1 MKYTTD
7 HFSQICLVSTQT
19 YPLHRLQCKIVQD
32 NFIFDINNFL
42 SHLGEI
48 QWTDDLLEDL
58 GKSFSN
64 VFKKL
69 NSLIDKYAPM
79 RKLSSKLWIANQGLD
94 RSIRM
99 SKIISTL
106 IIHLK
111 NYSVL
116 IGYKGV
122 HF

>member
-1 MKYTTD
+1 M
-7 HFSQICLVSTQT
+7 
-19 YPLHRLQCKIVQD
+19 
-32 NFIFDINNFL
+32 
-42 SHLGEI
+42 
-48 QWTDDLLEDL
+48 LEDA
-58 GKSFSN
+58 GKFFSN

-69 NSLIDKYAPM
+69 NSLIDKYTPM

-116 IGYKGV
+116 MGYKGV